1 MSAGTIVRQ
10 SDSTMDGDT
19 TRRIEEL
26 LDGGFS
32 AASALGEEIRHRV
45 SSGDFEWTTLLG
57 AELARRASRGGE
69 DPSAHVFLLDRLQTA
84 LAASEGR
91 QSLRAL
97 LCLPVSVQAGG
108 PAQTRAER
116 RLAHLVALGHRPAD
130 IVPAVYG
137 EQLGSA
143 ASDEFKACLLQELVL
158 RGVAVPEH
166 PVLQFFG
173 EALVAEGHP
182 LAPLP
187 LYLLPAER
195 ALLRPPHAPP
205 DWTWALSPAAVERQS
220 DQPGLRVSPEMRRR
234 GGAADPAEITVAESA
249 EAMSAAVRHWV
260 EESNGVVA
268 AQEFWSAC
276 AVSPDDFAVVF
287 ERLPLTAWPAGE
299 TRVRLHPA
307 SSGRVLRVLLTAA
320 VRSPAYGNARFGAYG
335 RLAAWRSLGG
345 LVGAA
350 PDAPIGHTARLVE
363 QAHWFVADPSSD
375 WFCLVAWDLAVAVLR
390 AGGQEIAVLTATDTD

>member
-1 MSAGTIVRQ
+1 MSAGTIVRH
-10 SDSTMDGDT
+10 SDSTMYGDT

-26 LDGGFS
+26 LDGGSS
-32 AASALGEEIRHRV
+32 AVSALGEEIRHRV

-57 AELARRASRGGE
+57 AELARRAARGGE
-69 DPSAHVFLLDRLQTA
+69 DSSEHVLLLDRLQTA
-84 LAASEGR
+84 LAATQG
-91 QSLRAL
+91 QPSLRAL

-116 RLAHLVALGHRPAD
+116 RLAHRPAD

-137 EQLGSA
+137 EQLGIA
-143 ASDEFKACLLQELVL
+143 ASDEFKGCLLQELVL

-166 PVLQFFG
+166 PVLRSFG
-173 EALVAEGHP
+173 EALVTEGHP

-205 DWTWALSPAAVERQS
+205 DWTWALPPAAVEKQS

-234 GGAADPAEITVAESA
+234 GGAAVPAEITVAESA
-249 EAMSAAVRHWV
+249 EAMSTAVRHWV
-260 EESNGVVA
+260 EESNGMVA
-268 AQEFWSAC
+268 AQEFWSASG
-276 AVSPDDFAVVF
+276 VSPDDFAAVF

-299 TRVRLHPA
+299 TRARLHPA

-390 AGGQEIAVLTATDTD
+390 ASGQEIAVLAATDTD